1 MEVRAAAAA
10 DRNQMPL
17 KVHTVNISRRR
28 VKVRRRRSSPVCR
41 RSSPTVPVP
50 TLSPTVPEPAT
61 YGVYPLVILIIYVIV
76 TGGIL

>member
-28 VKVRRRRSSPVCR
+28 VKVRRRRSR
-41 RSSPTVPVP
+41 
-50 TLSPTVPEPAT
+50 
-61 YGVYPLVILIIYVIV
+61 
-76 TGGIL
+76 